1 LKDKKLKT
9 QGDLK
14 MQSIISDVHQRTTT
28 DLKLAGYSQRTV
40 EAYSYHVKKFLE
52 YYNKEPKR
60 ITEDEIK
67 QYFLFLKYKKKLSGS
82 ASAQAISGIKFMFQK
97 TLDMDFKVFGIVK
110 NPRGKK
116 LPVILTREEV
126 SKVLKSVRL
135 LRHKACLTLI
145 YTCGLRLHE
154 ATSIAPEDIDSK
166 RMVVH
171 VKDGKGRRDRIV
183 PLPQC
188 TLHILR
194 SHYKTHR
201 NPKYI
206 FPAPGRGSHKKEPV
220 SEIPIPDSSL
230 QTVLK
235 RVLRQV
241 NIIKNV
247 SIHNLRHSYAT
258 HLLEVGIDI
267 RIIQKYLGHKS
278 ISSTMIYTHLT
289 PIISENVHEKVDC
302 LMSELFA

>member
-1 LKDKKLKT
+1 MQDILKATTL
-9 QGDLK
+9 DL
-14 MQSIISDVHQRTTT
+14 QLS
-28 DLKLAGYSQRTV
+28 GYSPKTV
-40 EAYSYHVKKFLE
+40 EVYSYHVHKFLDYFKKDPNLISE
-52 YYNKEPKR
+52 N
-60 ITEDEIK
+60 EIK
-67 QYFLFLKYKKKLSGS
+67 LYFLYLKNKKKLSGS

-126 SKVLKSVRL
+126 GKVLKSIRV

-154 ATSIAPEDIDSK
+154 ATSIAPAEIDSK

-171 VKDGKGRRDRIV
+171 VKDGKGRQDRIV
-183 PLPQC
+183 PLPKA
-188 TLHILR
+188 TLYILR
-194 SHYKTHR
+194 QHYKKHR
-201 NPKYI
+201 NEKFI
-206 FPAPGRGSHKKEPV
+206 FPAPGRGGVNEAKST
-220 SEIPIPDSSL
+220 IPLPDTSI

-235 RVLRQV
+235 KVLRQTG
-241 NIIKNV
+241 IIKNV
-247 SIHNLRHSYAT
+247 SVHNLRHSYAT
-258 HLLEVGIDI
+258 HLLEAGIDI

-289 PIISENVHEKVDC
+289 PIISENVHHKVDKV
-302 LMSELFA
+302 MSELFE

>member
-1 LKDKKLKT
+1 
-9 QGDLK
+9 
-14 MQSIISDVHQRTTT
+14 MQSIISEVHQRTTT

-52 YYNKEPKR
+52 YYNKDPKQ

-67 QYFLFLKYKKKLSGS
+67 QYFLFLKYKKNLSGS
-82 ASAQAISGIKFMFQK
+82 ASSQAISAIKFMYQK

-126 SKVLKSVRL
+126 SKVLNSIRM
-135 LRHKACLTLI
+135 LRHKACLALI

-154 ATSIAPEDIDSK
+154 ATSISPADIDSK

-171 VKDGKGRRDRIV
+171 IKDGKGRKDRIV
-183 PLPQC
+183 PLPNV
-188 TLHILR
+188 TLKLLR
-194 SHYKTHR
+194 AHYKTHR
-201 NPKYI
+201 NRKYI
-206 FPAPGRGSHKKEPV
+206 FPAPGRGAHNGESASK
-220 SEIPIPDSSL
+220 IPIPDASV

-235 RVLRQV
+235 KVLRQH

-258 HLLEVGIDI
+258 HLLEAGIDI

-278 ISSTMIYTHLT
+278 IASTMIYTHLT
-289 PIISENVHEKVDC
+289 PIIAENVAHKVDR
-302 LMSELFA
+302 LMSGIISDNHTISNLK